1 MKLSILGGGGFRT
14 PFVYEALLRD
24 TGSPRITEVTLYD
37 TSEQR
42 LEVIAAILDRMGA
55 DHDGAPVVSTSTELE
70 PAIAGSDFVFAAI
83 RVGGVEGRQVDEH
96 VALDLGVLGQETTG
110 PGGLAYAMRTVPT
123 MVHIAE
129 VIRREAPTAFV
140 MNFTNPAG
148 IVTEAMQSVLGDR
161 VVGICDTPSGLGRRI
176 ARLLGVTSS
185 RLELDYV
192 GLNHLGWMRRVLYN
206 GEDLLPALLADEKLT
221 AQLEEGEIFGTDWLR
236 SLGAIPNEYLYYYYF
251 NRDAVASIRAAGP
264 TRGDQIAESQHD
276 FYEGALDAGDDIV
289 NFWWRAVAGRS
300 AGYMA
305 EAKDAHTDAAVG
317 AKLDEPTEEENEDE
331 HGYAGVAL
339 AVMKAITRNERS
351 TMILNVRN
359 GTTVPGLPA
368 DAVIEVSATVDA
380 NGVHPHTIEQPR
392 LEQLGLMQQVKAVE
406 RFVISASLT
415 GSREDALRAFAN
427 HPLVDSVEVARKLL
441 AGYLDGNPDLA
452 RILSGEP
459 ARAIASNRSCARS
472 PSCRATGS
480 ESAPSPGS

>member
-1 MKLSILGGGGFRT
+1 MKLCIIGGGGFRT
-14 PFVYEALLRD
+14 PFIYEALLRD
-24 TGSPRITEVTLYD
+24 TGSPRITHVTLYD
-37 TSEQR
+37 TGEHR
-42 LEVIAAILDRMGA
+42 LRVIAAILDRMGA
-55 DHDGAPVVSTSTELE
+55 DHGGAPIVSTSTELE

-110 PGGLAYAMRTVPT
+110 PGGLAYAMRTLPT
-123 MVHIAE
+123 MMHIAE

-176 ARLLGVTSS
+176 ARLLGVDGA

-192 GLNHLGWMRRVLYN
+192 GLNHLGWMRRVLHN
-206 GEDLLPALLADEKLT
+206 GVDLLPALLADETLT
-221 AQLEEGEIFGTDWLR
+221 AQLEEGEIFGPAWLR

-251 NRDAVASIRAAGP
+251 NRDAVASIRASGP
-264 TRGDQIAESQHD
+264 TRGDQIAQSQRD
-276 FYEGALDAGDDIV
+276 FYNDALATGDDIV
-289 NFWWRAVAGRS
+289 DFWWRAIAGRS

-305 EAKDAHTDAAVG
+305 EARGSHIDAPDVTD
-317 AKLDEPTEEENEDE
+317 ESNEDE

-339 AVMKAITRNERS
+339 AVMKAIARNERS

-359 GTTVPGLPA
+359 GTTIPGLPC
-368 DAVIEVSATVDA
+368 DAVIEVPATVDA

-406 RFVISASLT
+406 RYVISASLT

-427 HPLVDSVEVARKLL
+427 HPLVDSVEVARQLL
-441 AGYLDGNPDLA
+441 DGYLTGNPDLA
-452 RILSGEP
+452 RILSGESTLS
-459 ARAIASNRSCARS
+459 I
-472 PSCRATGS
+472 
-480 ESAPSPGS
+480 